1 MPPRILI
8 LYVPLGDG
16 HSSAAKALGEAF
28 AHYPD
33 VEVQIED
40 AFDYA
45 SPILRETI
53 TRLYKQLSE
62 KSPQLYRMI
71 YEGSD
76 LEDPEDSL
84 NSNLLFAQIERPF
97 FRKLEQMIK
106 ETNPDAIIC
115 VQQIPSR
122 FLQLLER
129 EGKLSKPHYVVI
141 TDVIAHSTWINPGI
155 TRYFVP
161 TELSANVLIQRGV
174 EPLRIQVTGIPVKL
188 EISEV
193 KLMHEMRLRHDLPT
207 DIPLVTLFGG
217 GLHPQRVHLMVTN
230 LLERSQP
237 GTLVVVAGRNASLIE
252 ALADLTDGSEIKLRK
267 LGMIDFVDDL
277 VAASD
282 LVISKA
288 GGLLVS
294 EVLARG
300 TPMVIIDPFP
310 GQEEWNADM
319 VAASGAGIQLR
330 LPEAV
335 SPAVDNLLSQPEQL
349 AFMRDRARMVGQPRA
364 ALEIAE
370 RILGDLQR

>member
-1 MPPRILI
+1 MPRILI

-28 AHYPD
+28 AHYSG
-33 VEVQIED
+33 VEVQVED
-40 AFDYA
+40 AFAYA

-76 LEDPEDSL
+76 VEDPEDSL
-84 NSNLLFAQIERPF
+84 SSNLLFAQIERPF
-97 FRKLEQMIK
+97 FRKLEQMVK
-106 ETNPDAIIC
+106 ETNPDAIVC

-161 TELSANVLIQRGV
+161 TDLSANVLIQRGV
-174 EPLRIQVTGIPVKL
+174 EPLCIQVTGIPVKL
-188 EISEV
+188 EISEL
-193 KLMHEMRLRHDLPT
+193 KSMQEMRLRHDLPT
-207 DIPLVTLFGG
+207 DAPLVTLFGG
-217 GLHPQRVHLMVTN
+217 GLHPQRVRLMVSN

-237 GTLVVVAGRNASLIE
+237 GTLVVVAGRNASLPE
-252 ALADLTDGSEIKLRK
+252 ALADLTDGAQMKLRK
-267 LGMIDFVDDL
+267 LGAIDFVDDL

-319 VAASGAGIQLR
+319 VAVSGAGIQLR

-335 SPAVDNLLSQPEQL
+335 PSAIDYLLSQPEQL

-364 ALEIAE
+364 AMEIAE
-370 RILGDLQR
+370 RILADLQG

>member
-1 MPPRILI
+1 MPRILI

-16 HSSAAKALGEAF
+16 HNSAAKALGEAF
-28 AHYPD
+28 AHYSD
-33 VEVQIED
+33 VEVQVED

-76 LEDPEDSL
+76 IEDPEDSL
-84 NSNLLFAQIERPF
+84 SSNLLFAQIERPF
-97 FRKLEQMIK
+97 FRKLELMVK
-106 ETNPDAIIC
+106 ETNPDAIVC

-141 TDVIAHSTWINPGI
+141 TDVIAHSTWINPGV

-161 TELSANVLIQRGV
+161 TELSANVLLQRGV

-188 EISEV
+188 EISEL
-193 KLMHEMRLRHDLPT
+193 KSMQEMRLRHDLPT
-207 DIPLVTLFGG
+207 DVPLVTLFGG
-217 GLHPQRVHLMVTN
+217 GLQPQRVRSIVAN
-230 LLERSQP
+230 LLQRSQP
-237 GTLVVVAGRNASLIE
+237 GTLVVVAGRNASLLE
-252 ALADLTDGSEIKLRK
+252 SLADLTDGSQIKLRK
-267 LGMIDFVDDL
+267 LGTIDFVDDL

-288 GGLLVS
+288 GGLIVS

-335 SPAVDNLLSQPEQL
+335 APAVDYLLSQPEQL
-349 AFMRDRARMVGQPRA
+349 AFMRDRARIVGQPRA

-370 RILGDLQR
+370 RILKDLQS